1 MFKLRMGDRRKNE
14 SFVPNDYSERRCLV
28 DRRRFEVLETSFD
41 AFQALMSIVWH
52 HESSKNVKDNQFK

>member
-41 AFQALMSIVWH
+41 AFQALMSSWYY
-52 HESSKNVKDNQFK
+52 ESSKNVKDK

>member
-14 SFVPNDYSERRCLV
+14 SFVPSDYSERRCLV

-41 AFQALMSIVWH
+41 AFQSLMSTWH
-52 HESSKNVKDNQFK
+52 HESSKNVKGK